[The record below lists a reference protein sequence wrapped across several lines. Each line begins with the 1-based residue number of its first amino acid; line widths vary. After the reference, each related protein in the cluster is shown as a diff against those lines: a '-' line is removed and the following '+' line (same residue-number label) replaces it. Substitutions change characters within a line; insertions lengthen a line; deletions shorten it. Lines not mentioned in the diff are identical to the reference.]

1 MKVKVGTTLLI
12 AIVLISTLALSGCDT
27 FRMLLEPA
35 MDSDEE
41 EMPALSD
48 AEAWAKAVEAVK
60 RFIQGE
66 VALFQNAQAA
76 DDFSTYGEDVM
87 ALLLEETGLT
97 WPFIDALFF
106 THMEENEEERGV
118 SLDVRLTPFGLV
130 AEYLKLSYQYP
141 EKTQIELIEL
151 FRVSARN
158 GNTTVI
164 AEKVEASLGIESITE
179 PGQPEQP
186 E

>member
-41 EMPALSD
+41 EMPAFEEEMPALSD
-48 AEAWAKAVEAVK
+48 AKAWAKAVEAVK

-66 VALFQNAQAA
+66 AALFQKAQAA

-106 THMEENEEERGV
+106 THMEENEEEMRSIPRRAV
-118 SLDVRLTPFGLV
+118 NTFRSRC
-130 AEYLKLSYQYP
+130 
-141 EKTQIELIEL
+141 
-151 FRVSARN
+151 RVSQ
-158 GNTTVI
+158 TLLSV
-164 AEKVEASLGIESITE
+164 S
-179 PGQPEQP
+179 
-186 E
+186 